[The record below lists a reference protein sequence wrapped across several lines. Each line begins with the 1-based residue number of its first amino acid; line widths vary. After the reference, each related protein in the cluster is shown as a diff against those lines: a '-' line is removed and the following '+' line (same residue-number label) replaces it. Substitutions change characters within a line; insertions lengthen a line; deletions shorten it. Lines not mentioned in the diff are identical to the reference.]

1 MVKSKSS
8 RRWLDEHFKDKYV
21 KDISDSGYRSRASY
35 KLLEMQKKDSF
46 MRPGMT
52 IVDLGAAPGGWPQI
66 ALSVVGA
73 KGKILATDILPMEP
87 ITGVDFIQGDFSKEE
102 VFDDL
107 VSRIGDSPVDLVISD
122 MAPNISGVK
131 ERDRAESLRLNL
143 LTVDMAQTYL
153 KNKGVAVM
161 KTFQNPQVANLVEEI
176 KNSFSSVRIVKPAAS
191 RKESSEVYVV
201 AQGFRA
207 LGSRG

>member
-52 IVDLGAAPGGWPQI
+52 IVDLGAAPGGWSQI

-87 ITGVDFIQGDFSKEE
+87 ITGVDFIQGDFSNEE

-107 VSRIGDSPVDLVISD
+107 VLRIGDSPVDLVISD
-122 MAPNISGVK
+122 MAPNISGISAIDQPRCISLAELALEFARSILKPGAYFLVK
-131 ERDRAESLRLNL
+131 VFQGDGTEAFKEQVSHHF
-143 LTVDMAQTYL
+143 
-153 KNKGVAVM
+153 NK
-161 KTFQNPQVANLVEEI
+161 
-176 KNSFSSVRIVKPAAS
+176 VKIRKPDAS
-191 RKESSEVYVV
+191 RARSKEFYFLAE
-201 AQGFRA
+201 GFNQ
-207 LGSRG
+207 

>member
-52 IVDLGAAPGGWPQI
+52 IVDLGAAPGGWSQI

-87 ITGVDFIQGDFSKEE
+87 ITGVDFIQGDFSNEE
-102 VFDDL
+102 VFGDL

-122 MAPNISGVK
+122 MAPNISGISAIDQPRCIYLAELALEFARSILKPGAYFLVK
-131 ERDRAESLRLNL
+131 VFQGEGTDAYKALILR
-143 LTVDMAQTYL
+143 Y
-153 KNKGVAVM
+153 
-161 KTFQNPQVANLVEEI
+161 FQ
-176 KNSFSSVRIVKPAAS
+176 KVKIRKPNAS
-191 RKESSEVYVV
+191 RARSKEFYFLAE
-201 AQGFRA
+201 GFNQ
-207 LGSRG
+207 

>member
-52 IVDLGAAPGGWPQI
+52 IVDLGAAPGGWSQI

-87 ITGVDFIQGDFSKEE
+87 ITGVDFIQGDFSNEE

-107 VSRIGDSPVDLVISD
+107 VLRIGDSPVDLVISD
-122 MAPNISGVK
+122 MAPNISGISAIDQPRCIYLAELALEFARSILKPGAYFLVK
-131 ERDRAESLRLNL
+131 VFQGEGTDAYKALILR
-143 LTVDMAQTYL
+143 Y
-153 KNKGVAVM
+153 
-161 KTFQNPQVANLVEEI
+161 FQ
-176 KNSFSSVRIVKPAAS
+176 KVKIRKPNAS
-191 RKESSEVYVV
+191 RARSKEFYFLAE
-201 AQGFRA
+201 GFKQ
-207 LGSRG
+207 

>member
-21 KDISDSGYRSRASY
+21 KDILDSGYRSRASY

-52 IVDLGAAPGGWPQI
+52 IVDLGAAPGGWSQI

-87 ITGVDFIQGDFSKEE
+87 ITGVDFIQGDFSNEE

-107 VSRIGDSPVDLVISD
+107 VSRIGDSLVDLVISD
-122 MAPNISGVK
+122 MAPNISGMSAIDQPRCIYLAELALEFARSILKPGAYFLVK
-131 ERDRAESLRLNL
+131 VFQGEGTDAYKAHMLR
-143 LTVDMAQTYL
+143 Y
-153 KNKGVAVM
+153 
-161 KTFQNPQVANLVEEI
+161 FQ
-176 KNSFSSVRIVKPAAS
+176 KVKIRKPNAS
-191 RKESSEVYVV
+191 RARSKEFYFLAE
-201 AQGFRA
+201 GFNQ
-207 LGSRG
+207 

>member
-52 IVDLGAAPGGWPQI
+52 IVDLGAAPGGWSQI

-87 ITGVDFIQGDFSKEE
+87 ITGVDFIQGDFSNEE

-107 VSRIGDSPVDLVISD
+107 VLRIGDSPVDLVISD
-122 MAPNISGVK
+122 MAPNISGISAIDQPRCIYLAELALEFARSILKPEAYFLVK
-131 ERDRAESLRLNL
+131 VFQGEGTDAYRAHILR
-143 LTVDMAQTYL
+143 YFE
-153 KNKGVAVM
+153 K
-161 KTFQNPQVANLVEEI
+161 
-176 KNSFSSVRIVKPAAS
+176 VKIRKPNAS
-191 RKESSEVYVV
+191 RARSKEFYFLAE
-201 AQGFRA
+201 GFNQ
-207 LGSRG
+207 

>member
-52 IVDLGAAPGGWPQI
+52 IVDLGAAPGGWSQI
-66 ALSVVGA
+66 ALSAVGA

-87 ITGVDFIQGDFSKEE
+87 ITGVDFIQGDFSNEE

-107 VSRIGDSPVDLVISD
+107 VLRIGDSPVDLVISD
-122 MAPNISGVK
+122 MAPNISGITAIDQPRCIYLAELALEFARSILKPGAYFLVK
-131 ERDRAESLRLNL
+131 VFQGEGTDAYKALILR
-143 LTVDMAQTYL
+143 Y
-153 KNKGVAVM
+153 
-161 KTFQNPQVANLVEEI
+161 FQ
-176 KNSFSSVRIVKPAAS
+176 KVKIRKPNAS
-191 RKESSEVYVV
+191 RARSKEFYFLAE
-201 AQGFRA
+201 GFNQ
-207 LGSRG
+207 

>member
-52 IVDLGAAPGGWPQI
+52 IVDLGAAPGGWSQI
-66 ALSVVGA
+66 ALSAVGA

-87 ITGVDFIQGDFSKEE
+87 ITGVDFIQGDFSNEE

-107 VSRIGDSPVDLVISD
+107 VLRIGDSPVDLVISD
-122 MAPNISGVK
+122 MAPNISGISAIDQPRCIYLAELALEFARSILKPGAYFLVK
-131 ERDRAESLRLNL
+131 VFHGEGTDAYKAHILR
-143 LTVDMAQTYL
+143 Y
-153 KNKGVAVM
+153 
-161 KTFQNPQVANLVEEI
+161 FQ
-176 KNSFSSVRIVKPAAS
+176 KVKIRKPNAS
-191 RKESSEVYVV
+191 RARSKEFYFLAE
-201 AQGFRA
+201 GFNQ
-207 LGSRG
+207 

>member
-52 IVDLGAAPGGWPQI
+52 IVDLGAAPGGWSQI
-66 ALSVVGA
+66 ALSAVGA

-87 ITGVDFIQGDFSKEE
+87 ITGVDFIQGDFSNEE

-107 VSRIGDSPVDLVISD
+107 VLRIGDSPVDLVISD
-122 MAPNISGVK
+122 MAPNISGISAIDQPRCIYLAELALEFARSILKPEAYFLVK
-131 ERDRAESLRLNL
+131 VFQGEGTDAYRAHILR
-143 LTVDMAQTYL
+143 YFE
-153 KNKGVAVM
+153 K
-161 KTFQNPQVANLVEEI
+161 
-176 KNSFSSVRIVKPAAS
+176 VKIRKPNAS
-191 RKESSEVYVV
+191 RARSKEFYFLAE
-201 AQGFRA
+201 GFNQ
-207 LGSRG
+207 

>member
-1 MVKSKSS
+1 M
-8 RRWLDEHFKDKYV
+8 DEHFKDKYV

-52 IVDLGAAPGGWPQI
+52 IVDLGAAPGGWSQI

-87 ITGVDFIQGDFSKEE
+87 ITGVDFIQGDFSNEE

-107 VSRIGDSPVDLVISD
+107 VLRIGDSPVDLVISD

-131 ERDRAESLRLNL
+131 ERDRAEYIWYKCDR
-143 LTVDMAQTYL
+143 
-153 KNKGVAVM
+153 
-161 KTFQNPQVANLVEEI
+161 
-176 KNSFSSVRIVKPAAS
+176 PAAL
-191 RKESSEVYVV
+191 YLLGGI
-201 AQGFRA
+201 GFGVREIYTQA
-207 LGSRG
+207 RSVFSCEGISG

>member
-52 IVDLGAAPGGWPQI
+52 IVDLGAAPGGWSQI
-66 ALSVVGA
+66 ALSAVGA

-87 ITGVDFIQGDFSKEE
+87 ITGVDFIQGDFSNEE

-122 MAPNISGVK
+122 MAPNISGISAIDQPRCISLAELALEFARSILKPGAYFLVK
-131 ERDRAESLRLNL
+131 
-143 LTVDMAQTYL
+143 V
-153 KNKGVAVM
+153 
-161 KTFQNPQVANLVEEI
+161 FQGEGTEAFKEQVSHHFH
-176 KNSFSSVRIVKPAAS
+176 KVKIRKPDAS
-191 RKESSEVYVV
+191 RARSKEFYFLAE
-201 AQGFRA
+201 GFNQ
-207 LGSRG
+207 

>member
-8 RRWLDEHFKDKYV
+8 RRWLDERLKDKYV

-52 IVDLGAAPGGWPQI
+52 IVDLGAAPGGWSQI
-66 ALSVVGA
+66 ALSAVGA

-87 ITGVDFIQGDFSKEE
+87 ITGVDFIQGDFSNEE

-107 VSRIGDSPVDLVISD
+107 VLRIGDSPVDLVISD
-122 MAPNISGVK
+122 MAPNISGISAIDQPRCIYLAELALEFARSILKPGAYFLVK
-131 ERDRAESLRLNL
+131 VFQGEGTDAYKALILR
-143 LTVDMAQTYL
+143 Y
-153 KNKGVAVM
+153 
-161 KTFQNPQVANLVEEI
+161 FQ
-176 KNSFSSVRIVKPAAS
+176 KVKIRKPNAS
-191 RKESSEVYVV
+191 RARSKEFYFLAE
-201 AQGFRA
+201 GFNQ
-207 LGSRG
+207 

>member
-52 IVDLGAAPGGWPQI
+52 IVDLGAAPGGWSQI

-87 ITGVDFIQGDFSKEE
+87 ITGVDFIQGDFSNEE

-107 VSRIGDSPVDLVISD
+107 VLRIGDSPVDLVISD
-122 MAPNISGVK
+122 MAPNISGISAIDQPRCIYLAELALEFARSILKPGAYFLVK
-131 ERDRAESLRLNL
+131 VFQGEGTDAYKAHILR
-143 LTVDMAQTYL
+143 Y
-153 KNKGVAVM
+153 
-161 KTFQNPQVANLVEEI
+161 FQ
-176 KNSFSSVRIVKPAAS
+176 KVKIRKPNAS
-191 RKESSEVYVV
+191 RARSKEFYFLAE
-201 AQGFRA
+201 GFNQ
-207 LGSRG
+207 